1 MKFRWTSVAWSIA
14 YLLLL
19 LSLSTPLLIITTLF
33 LTIPAV
39 VLFTTL
45 STKQF
50 IVHLLP
56 ILLIVGLI
64 TPVYVLLALYFL
76 IPALVM
82 GRWYKRRS
90 SALSTI
96 MAGTVTILGEF
107 LLLLVIGTALFNF
120 DLSTYVN
127 DMMQMV
133 MSPLSDLGT
142 GNPMISE
149 FNLTSED
156 VNTIS
161 HMTIQ
166 VIPMTLILS
175 SFMMAVITHSIVRPI
190 LNSMGYAVPKLKPAR
205 EWRLSRSFIWYYLL
219 GVVISLFSG
228 NSDSSFML
236 MISANMLPL
245 LQIVFK
251 IQTIGFVFFLVHE
264 RKWSKIVAILLSL
277 LVAWLP
283 GLWIIGIIDI
293 AFPLRELVKKSKR

>member
-1 MKFRWTSVAWSIA
+1 MKFRWTSVAWSIV

-33 LTIPAV
+33 LIIPAV

-56 ILLIVGLI
+56 VLLIVGLI
-64 TPVYVLLALYFL
+64 TPVYVVLALYFL
-76 IPALVM
+76 IPAIVM
-82 GRWYKRRS
+82 GRWYKKRA

-96 MAGTVTILGEF
+96 LAGTVTILGEF

-120 DLSTYVN
+120 DLSSYVN

-133 MSPLSDLGT
+133 TSPLSDLGT
-142 GNPMISE
+142 GNPLMTE

-190 LNSMGYAVPKLKPAR
+190 LNSMEYAVPKLKPAR

-219 GVVISLFSG
+219 GVVINLLFG
-228 NSDSSFML
+228 NSDNSFML
-236 MISANMLPL
+236 MISANLLPL

-251 IQTIGFVFFLVHE
+251 IQTIGFLFFVVYE
-264 RKWSKIVAILLSL
+264 RKWSKIVAILLAL
-277 LVAWLP
+277 PVIWLP
-283 GLWIIGIIDI
+283 GLWIIGIIDM

>member
-1 MKFRWTSVAWSIA
+1 MAWSIA

-82 GRWYKRRS
+82 GRWYKKRA

-120 DLSTYVN
+120 DLSSYVN
-127 DMMQMV
+127 DMLQMV
-133 MSPLSDLGT
+133 VSPLSDLGT

-161 HMTIQ
+161 YMTIQ

-219 GVVISLFSG
+219 GVVISLFFG

-236 MISANMLPL
+236 MISANLLPL

-251 IQTIGFVFFLVHE
+251 IQTIGFVFFLAHE

-277 LVAWLP
+277 LVIWLP

>member
-1 MKFRWTSVAWSIA
+1 MAWSIA

-33 LTIPAV
+33 LIIPAV

-45 STKQF
+45 STRQF
-50 IVHLLP
+50 IVHLVP

-64 TPVYVLLALYFL
+64 TPVYVLLAIYFL

-82 GRWYKRRS
+82 GRWYKKRA

-96 MAGTVTILGEF
+96 LAGMITILGEF

-120 DLSTYVN
+120 DLSSYVN

-133 MSPLSDLGT
+133 TSPLSDLGT
-142 GNPMISE
+142 GNPLITE

-156 VNTIS
+156 VDTLS
-161 HMTIQ
+161 YWTIQ

-190 LNSMGYAVPKLKPAR
+190 LNSMNYAVPKLKPAR

-219 GVVISLFSG
+219 GVVLNLLIGSSESG
-228 NSDSSFML
+228 FML
-236 MISANMLPL
+236 MISANLLPL

-251 IQTIGFVFFLVHE
+251 IQTIGFLFFLVHE
-264 RKWSKIVAILLSL
+264 RKWNKIVAILLAL
-277 LVAWLP
+277 PVIWLP

>member
-1 MKFRWTSVAWSIA
+1 MKFRWTSVAWSIV

-33 LTIPAV
+33 LIIPAV

-56 ILLIVGLI
+56 VLLIVGLI
-64 TPVYVLLALYFL
+64 TPVYVVLALYFL
-76 IPALVM
+76 IPAIVM
-82 GRWYKRRS
+82 GRWYKKRA

-96 MAGTVTILGEF
+96 LAGTVTILGEF

-120 DLSTYVN
+120 DLSSYVN

-133 MSPLSDLGT
+133 TSPLSDLGT
-142 GNPMISE
+142 GNPLMTE

-190 LNSMGYAVPKLKPAR
+190 LNSMEYAVPKLKPAR

-219 GVVISLFSG
+219 GVVINLLFG
-228 NSDSSFML
+228 NSDNSFML
-236 MISANMLPL
+236 MISANLLPL

-251 IQTIGFVFFLVHE
+251 IQAIGFLFFVVYE
-264 RKWSKIVAILLSL
+264 RKWSKIVAILLAL
-277 LVAWLP
+277 PVIWLP
-283 GLWIIGIIDI
+283 GLWIIGIIDM

>member
-236 MISANMLPL
+236 MISANLLPL

-277 LVAWLP
+277 LVVWLP

>member
-219 GVVISLFSG
+219 GVVISLFFG
-228 NSDSSFML
+228 NSDSNFML
-236 MISANMLPL
+236 MISANLLPL

-277 LVAWLP
+277 LVVWLP

>member
-1 MKFRWTSVAWSIA
+1 MAWSIA

-236 MISANMLPL
+236 MISANLLPL

-277 LVAWLP
+277 LVVWLP

>member
-1 MKFRWTSVAWSIA
+1 MAWSIA

-33 LTIPAV
+33 LIIPAV
-39 VLFTTL
+39 VLYTTL

-56 ILLIVGLI
+56 VLLIVGLI

-76 IPALVM
+76 VPALVM
-82 GRWYKRRS
+82 GRWYKKRA

-96 MAGTVTILGEF
+96 MAGTITILGEF
-107 LLLLVIGTALFNF
+107 LLVLVIGTALFNF
-120 DLSTYVN
+120 DLSSYVN
-127 DMMQMV
+127 DMLQMV
-133 MSPLSDLGT
+133 TSPLSDLGT
-142 GNPMISE
+142 GNPLISE
-149 FNLTSED
+149 FNLTSEQ

-190 LNSMGYAVPKLKPAR
+190 LNSMEYAVPKLRPAR

-219 GVVISLFSG
+219 GVVISLFFGS
-228 NSDSSFML
+228 SDSGFMT
-236 MISANMLPL
+236 MISANLLPL
-245 LQIVFK
+245 LQMVFK
-251 IQTIGFVFFLVHE
+251 IQTIGFMFFLVSE
-264 RKWSKIVAILLSL
+264 RKWSKIVALLLSL
-277 LVAWLP
+277 LVIWLP

>member
-1 MKFRWTSVAWSIA
+1 VAWSIV

-33 LTIPAV
+33 LIIPAV

-56 ILLIVGLI
+56 VLLIVGLI
-64 TPVYVLLALYFL
+64 TPVYVVLALYFL
-76 IPALVM
+76 IPAIVM
-82 GRWYKRRS
+82 GRWYKKRA

-96 MAGTVTILGEF
+96 LAGTVTILGEF

-120 DLSTYVN
+120 DLSSYVN

-133 MSPLSDLGT
+133 TSPLSDLGT
-142 GNPMISE
+142 GNPLMTE

-190 LNSMGYAVPKLKPAR
+190 LNSMEYAVPKLKPAR

-219 GVVISLFSG
+219 GVVINLLFG
-228 NSDSSFML
+228 NSDNSFML
-236 MISANMLPL
+236 MISANLLPL

-251 IQTIGFVFFLVHE
+251 IQTIGFLFFVVYE
-264 RKWSKIVAILLSL
+264 RKWSKIVAILLAL
-277 LVAWLP
+277 PVIWLP
-283 GLWIIGIIDI
+283 GLWIIGIIDM

>member
-1 MKFRWTSVAWSIA
+1 MKFRWTSVAWSIV

-33 LTIPAV
+33 LIIPAV

-56 ILLIVGLI
+56 VLLIVGLI
-64 TPVYVLLALYFL
+64 TPVYVVLALYFL
-76 IPALVM
+76 IPAIVM
-82 GRWYKRRS
+82 GRWYKKRA

-96 MAGTVTILGEF
+96 LAGTVTILGEF

-120 DLSTYVN
+120 DLSSYVN

-133 MSPLSDLGT
+133 TSPLSDLGT
-142 GNPMISE
+142 GNPLMTE

-190 LNSMGYAVPKLKPAR
+190 LNSMDYAVPKLKPAR

-219 GVVISLFSG
+219 GVVINLLFG
-228 NSDSSFML
+228 NSDNSFML
-236 MISANMLPL
+236 MISANLLPL

-251 IQTIGFVFFLVHE
+251 IQTIGFLFFVVYE
-264 RKWSKIVAILLSL
+264 RKWSKIVAILLAL
-277 LVAWLP
+277 PVIWLP
-283 GLWIIGIIDI
+283 GLWIIGIIDM

>member
-1 MKFRWTSVAWSIA
+1 MAWSIV

-33 LTIPAV
+33 LIIPAV

-56 ILLIVGLI
+56 VLLIVGLI
-64 TPVYVLLALYFL
+64 TPVYVVLALYFL
-76 IPALVM
+76 IPAIVM
-82 GRWYKRRS
+82 GRWYKKRA

-96 MAGTVTILGEF
+96 LAGTVTILGEF

-120 DLSTYVN
+120 DLSSYVN

-133 MSPLSDLGT
+133 TSPLSDLGT
-142 GNPMISE
+142 GNPLMTE

-190 LNSMGYAVPKLKPAR
+190 LNSMEYAVPKLKPAR

-219 GVVISLFSG
+219 GVVINLLFG
-228 NSDSSFML
+228 NSDNSFML
-236 MISANMLPL
+236 MISANLLPL

-251 IQTIGFVFFLVHE
+251 IQTIGFLFFVVYE
-264 RKWSKIVAILLSL
+264 RKWSKIVAILLAL
-277 LVAWLP
+277 PVIWLP
-283 GLWIIGIIDI
+283 GLWIIGIIDM